1 MLESI
6 VCRRVVTE
14 ETFGDHPAE
23 WLYPQE
29 AAAVANAVDSRRR
42 EFATVRGCARRAL
55 ARLGRPPAPIP
66 PGPDRAPVWPDGVVG
81 SMTHCAGYRACALAE
96 ARAIATLG
104 IDAEPDGP
112 LPDGVLPRVAD
123 AAEREHLDAFSRR
136 VPAVHAD
143 RLLFCAKEA
152 VYKAWFPL
160 AHRWLGFEDAEVT
173 IDPGGTFTARL
184 RIPGPLLAGEPL
196 TGFTGRWLAADGL
209 VLAVIARPARPCGA
223 EAVSG

>member
-42 EFATVRGCARRAL
+42 EFATVRGCARRA
-55 ARLGRPPAPIP
+55 
-66 PGPDRAPVWPDGVVG
+66 RAGG